1 MAMLKQGI
9 SSLRFIDNPT
19 ERTTAGTDLLLAIQT
34 ASWAIL
40 IYNAGDSAPW
50 KATLWATAFS
60 LMALAALLGTVAHG
74 FALAETNRRRLWRG
88 LSLALGL
95 TLACFLVGFINDM
108 WGQTVAMLALPVAL
122 LLGLGFF
129 GITLVIP
136 STFLVFIIYE
146 AIILL
151 FALMGYGWLM
161 VMGQLAGSG
170 WMTLGILLTLL
181 AAAVQTQKKLI
192 VTLIWPFDH
201 NGLFH
206 LIQLIANLFILL
218 GLHASFN

>member
-1 MAMLKQGI
+1 MAMLKVGI
-9 SSLRFIDNPT
+9 RRLRFINSPT

-34 ASWAIL
+34 ASWAII
-40 IYNAGDSAPW
+40 IYNMGQTSPW
-50 KATLWATAFS
+50 KAMIWVTAFS

-74 FALAETNRRRLWRG
+74 LAFAETIRRRLWRG

-108 WGQTVAMLALPVAL
+108 WGQAVAMFALPVAL
-122 LLGLGFF
+122 FLGFGFF
-129 GITLVIP
+129 GITLIIP

-151 FALMGYGWLM
+151 FALIGYGWLM

-170 WMTLGILLTLL
+170 WMTLGILLTLF
-181 AAAVQTQKKLI
+181 AAVVQTRKKLI
-192 VTLIWPFDH
+192 VTVIWPFDH

-206 LIQLIANLFILL
+206 LIQFIANVFILL
-218 GLHASFN
+218 GLHASF